1 MELINGSWQQTIATL
16 IYDFIQKYDQTTN
29 STTQTISKV
38 ITDESETIQNLTNQ
52 LVQQSNNQIGNQIN
66 QNQSELIRR
75 LQEISNSDKFDPV
88 ILDKLLNEIRSIKGL
103 PEKEY
108 IFITRYI
115 NTETTKF
122 IYVSRKED
130 VREPIKTTQNLS
142 YDPTDGWRP
151 IEASNIWLYKE
162 DKWGR
167 IYYKVRGSKRVMRP
181 DEYIRWT
188 TPRKKY

>member
-16 IYDFIQKYDQTTN
+16 IYDFIQKYDQST
-29 STTQTISKV
+29 SITTQTISKV
-38 ITDESETIQNLTNQ
+38 ITDESEAIQNLTNQ

-66 QNQSELIRR
+66 QNQSELIQR

-88 ILDKLLNEIRSIKGL
+88 ILDKLLNEIKSIKGL

-122 IYVSRKED
+122 IYVSRRED

-151 IEASNIWLYKE
+151 IEANNTWLYKE
-162 DKWGR
+162 DRCGR
-167 IYYKVRGSKRVMRP
+167 IYYKVRGSNRIMRR
-181 DEYIRWT
+181 DEYLRWT
-188 TPRKKY
+188 TPRKKC

>member
-16 IYDFIQKYDQTTN
+16 IYDFIQKYDQSIST
-29 STTQTISKV
+29 TTQTISKV

-52 LVQQSNNQIGNQIN
+52 LIQQSNNQIGNQIN

-75 LQEISNSDKFDPV
+75 LQEIGNSGKFDPV

-122 IYVSRKED
+122 IYVPRRED

-151 IEASNIWLYKE
+151 INSNSNWLIKSDRFGRTYYRYGMK
-162 DKWGR
+162 GR
-167 IYYKVRGSKRVMRP
+167 IMRP

>member
-16 IYDFIQKYDQTTN
+16 IYDFIQKYDQSIST
-29 STTQTISKV
+29 TTQTISKV
-38 ITDESETIQNLTNQ
+38 ITDESEAIQNLTNQ
-52 LVQQSNNQIGNQIN
+52 LVQQSNNQIGSQIN
-66 QNQSELIRR
+66 QNQSELIQR
-75 LQEISNSDKFDPV
+75 LQEIGNSDKFDPV

-151 IEASNIWLYKE
+151 IEGSNIWLYKE
-162 DKWGR
+162 DRLGR
-167 IYYKVRGSKRVMRP
+167 IYYKVRGSKRIMRP
-181 DEYIRWT
+181 HEYIRWT